1 MNATALCCLAACKLE
16 ALMPTCVSVDKIQR
30 TESDNLTPPD
40 NNDEDDA
47 VADVMANTTRQGR

>member
-1 MNATALCCLAACKLE
+1 
-16 ALMPTCVSVDKIQR
+16 MPTCVSVDKIQR

-47 VADVMANTTRQGR
+47 VADVMASTTQQGR